1 MAWRA
6 EARGGDQEELTIP
19 AEGLKG
25 KGGWI
30 KGERADLRHVFQE
43 KWSTFTTNVVGS
55 KKV

>member
-6 EARGGDQEELTIP
+6 EARGGDQEELSSS

-25 KGGWI
+25 KGCWI

-43 KWSTFTTNVVGS
+43 KWSTPTTNVVGS

>member
-6 EARGGDQEELTIP
+6 EARGGDQEELSSS

-25 KGGWI
+25 KGCWI

-43 KWSTFTTNVVGS
+43 KWSTPTTNVVES